1 MGWHEPGVVHL
12 CAWERDLWWDRTYPA
27 FVREHQDI
35 LDRLGVDRGR
45 DARRR
50 PSCSEVERSTG
61 GAFQFLHVLL
71 HELGHHHDR
80 MPTRSQPRSAP
91 RGEPFAEA
99 YARTFQERLWDT
111 YLADSVA
118 T

>member
-1 MGWHEPGVVHL
+1 MPDGDRRVVKWNE
-12 CAWERDLWWDRTYPA
+12 A
-27 FVREHQDI
+27 Q
-35 LDRLGVDRGR
+35 
-45 DARRR
+45 AR
-50 PSCSEVERSTG
+50 
-61 GAFQFLHVLL
+61 AFQLLHVLL

-111 YLADSVA
+111 YLTRFGRDLIA
-118 T
+118 